1 MSNDMN
7 NEHDKVAEQDAKKL
21 SKAYKEASDETTSST
36 LDASIMAMA
45 QQEVGAREKVSSKR
59 SWWERLKLPVS
70 VTAAFVVTVGIA
82 RFMVELGYY
91 HPNSIADS
99 ENMTQDIESKE
110 SIVVLSDAASDQKP
124 MASASAKASPE
135 AMAEERLAA
144 RQKAD
149 AQANAMKKVAVTGAR
164 VKREEAEQISQL
176 QIMSASSAE
185 PLVLEEQQ
193 ATVEDPF
200 TELTERSEEQQSFS
214 SNDADMDN
222 ATSDVERI
230 VVTGSR
236 IKATEAKDDLNYS
249 DNDPESYEG
258 EREVAETPYLP
269 AEEWLKQIN
278 ALLDA
283 DKKAETKEQWLKFK
297 QVYPDYSVD
306 KPLYQRLES
315 L

>member
-7 NEHDKVAEQDAKKL
+7 NEHDKIVEQDAEKL
-21 SKAYKEASDETTSST
+21 SKAYKEASDETTSSA

-45 QQEVGAREKVSSKR
+45 QQEVGTREKVSSKR
-59 SWWERLKLPVS
+59 SWWDRLKLPVS

-99 ENMTQDIESKE
+99 ENMTQAIESKE
-110 SIVVLSDAASDQKP
+110 SIVVFSDDTSDQKP
-124 MASASAKASPE
+124 VVSAPAKASPE
-135 AMAEERLAA
+135 VMAEERLAA
-144 RQKAD
+144 RQKAE

-193 ATVEDPF
+193 AIVEAPF
-200 TELTERSEEQQSFS
+200 SELAERAEEQQSFA

-236 IKATEAKDDLNYS
+236 VKATETTDDLNYS
-249 DNDPESYEG
+249 DNDAESYQG
-258 EREVAETPYLP
+258 EREVAAPPYLP

-278 ALLDA
+278 SLLDA